1 MRPTLNRSRSFS
13 AVAYAFAATM
23 VGTTLPTPL
32 YALYSARFGFSE
44 LIVTVIFATYAVG
57 VIAALLL
64 FGGASDAIGRRRA
77 LMPGLV
83 CSALAAG
90 AFLLANGLPLLL
102 VGRLLSGLSAG
113 IFTGTATATLLDLA
127 AEGQGE
133 RATLIATVANMGGLG
148 VGPLLAGALVQWA
161 TLRLR
166 LSYWVDLALLVP
178 AAAGIVFMYEPE
190 QRPGGRWRPQG
201 LSVPPDLRSTFTRAA
216 LAGFA
221 GFAVLGLFTA
231 VSPAFLAK
239 ILHQPSHI
247 LLGVV
252 VFAVFL
258 ASTAGQAALARVSTA
273 RALSGGCAGL
283 LAAMALLALGLAA
296 SSLAAL
302 VAGGVLAG
310 FAQGLSFRAGLAMLG
325 EQAPPERRGEVASSF
340 FVVAYVAISIP
351 VIGEGVLAELVSLR
365 TAGLVFTAAV
375 GVTAA
380 AALGLLARGSTA
392 TDTQPRGETRPGPGR

>member
-1 MRPTLNRSRSFS
+1 VRPALDRPRSFA
-13 AVAYAFAATM
+13 AVAYAFAVTM
-23 VGTTLPTPL
+23 LGTTLPTPL

-44 LIVTVIFATYAVG
+44 LVITVIFATYAIG

-64 FGGASDAIGRRRA
+64 FGSASDAIGRRRA

-83 CSALAAG
+83 CSGLAAV

-102 VGRLLSGLSAG
+102 VGRLLSGCSAG
-113 IFTGTATATLLDLA
+113 IFTGAATATLLDLA
-127 AEGQGE
+127 PEGRGE
-133 RATLIATVANMGGLG
+133 RATLIATVVNMGGLG
-148 VGPLLAGALVQWA
+148 LGPLLAGALVQWL

-178 AAAGIVFMYEPE
+178 AAAGIVFMCD
-190 QRPGGRWRPQG
+190 PGGQSGGGWRPQG
-201 LSVPPDLRSTFTRAA
+201 LRVPADLRATFTRAA

-239 ILHQPSHI
+239 ILHQPSHL

-258 ASTAGQAALARVSTA
+258 ASTAGQAALARIGTA
-273 RALSGGCAGL
+273 TALSGGCAGL
-283 LAAMALLALGLAA
+283 IAAMALLALGLAA
-296 SSLAAL
+296 SSLAVL

-310 FAQGLSFRAGLAMLG
+310 FAQGLSFRAGLATLG
-325 EQAPPERRGEVASSF
+325 EQAPPEHRGEVASSF
-340 FVVAYVAISIP
+340 FVVAYVALSIP
-351 VIGEGVLAELVSLR
+351 VLGEGVLAELAGLR
-365 TAGLVFTAAV
+365 TAGLVFTGAV
-375 GVTAA
+375 GVLAA
-380 AALGLLARGSTA
+380 IVLGLLSRG
-392 TDTQPRGETRPGPGR
+392 